1 VVAHRGRRT
10 WAPAA
15 HGGRRTRA
23 ATTRG
28 TVVAAR
34 GTLAGDAYIYIHGGY
49 ILNIRSD
56 VVEAAQTSST
66 QKKNLKNRKS
76 G

>member
-1 VVAHRGRRT
+1 VM
-10 WAPAA
+10 P
-15 HGGRRTRA
+15 
-23 ATTRG
+23 
-28 TVVAAR
+28 
-34 GTLAGDAYIYIHGGY
+34 IYIHGGY

>member
-1 VVAHRGRRT
+1 
-10 WAPAA
+10 
-15 HGGRRTRA
+15 
-23 ATTRG
+23 
-28 TVVAAR
+28 VAAR

-66 QKKNLKNRKS
+66 QKKKS
-76 G
+76 KKQKIWLDPNFTVLFY